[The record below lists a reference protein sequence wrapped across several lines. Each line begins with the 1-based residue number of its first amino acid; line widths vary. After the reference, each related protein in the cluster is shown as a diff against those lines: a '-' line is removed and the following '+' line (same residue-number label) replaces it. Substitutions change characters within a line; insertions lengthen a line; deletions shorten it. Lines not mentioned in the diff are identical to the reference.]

1 MSLRT
6 LSVWRI
12 GQATFNLLLLVL
24 FALCAWA
31 SYRHFLTS
39 GSLQSFGFLAVNTL
53 VLGLFLGRRR
63 ATQESGSLPVW
74 LLAFAGTA
82 LPLLF
87 RPASA
92 AGATEAGTV
101 IQLIGML
108 MIGIGLLTLRRS
120 FAIVPGHR
128 GIRVSGAY
136 SVVRHPIYIAE
147 LVALLGATMVSP
159 TAWNVSI
166 WLCEC
171 LLQFYRA
178 RAEEDLLSADPV
190 YRAYQ
195 ARVRYRFV
203 PGVI

>member
-6 LSVWRI
+6 LSARRI
-12 GQATFNLLLLVL
+12 GQATFNLVLLVL

-31 SYRHFLTS
+31 SYAHFLTS
-39 GSLQSFGFLAVNTL
+39 RSLQSFGFLAVNTL
-53 VLGLFLGRRR
+53 VLGLFLGRRQ

-82 LPLLF
+82 LPLLS
-87 RPASA
+87 RPANEP
-92 AGATEAGTV
+92 GMTEVGTV

-108 MIGIGLLTLRRS
+108 IIATGLLTLWRS

-128 GIRVSGAY
+128 GIRVTGVY
-136 SVVRHPIYIAE
+136 RIVRHPIYIAE
-147 LVALLGATMVSP
+147 LVALLGATLASP

-178 RAEEDLLSADPV
+178 RAEEALLSADPV